1 MCFVKLFPL
10 SVAPGVA
17 RQRMQRIILLVVRSS
32 TAAIVVGRVARVY
45 SSSGEY
51 LSLAP
56 SSGELLAREAL
67 LLVTGPVLELALMGT
82 ISCHAAPTAHLVT
95 RRGKVGTR

>member
-1 MCFVKLFPL
+1 
-10 SVAPGVA
+10 
-17 RQRMQRIILLVVRSS
+17 MQRIILLVVRSS
-32 TAAIVVGRVARVY
+32 TVAIVVGRVARVY

-67 LLVTGPVLELALMGT
+67 LLVTGPVLELALMG
-82 ISCHAAPTAHLVT
+82 IVLVSPAT
-95 RRGKVGTR
+95 LLPHIREHWQRRP